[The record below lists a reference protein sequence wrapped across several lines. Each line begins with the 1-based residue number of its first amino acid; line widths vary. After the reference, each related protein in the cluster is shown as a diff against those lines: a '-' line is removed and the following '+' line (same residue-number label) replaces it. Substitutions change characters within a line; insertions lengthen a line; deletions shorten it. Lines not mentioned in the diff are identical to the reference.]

1 LLIYNDDSDNMARPF
16 FGRFPPP
23 LFANC
28 IPVRK
33 AMQTKSALRFSIFMF
48 LLCSMTCVKV
58 RRAAPRGRFAMV
70 AQLTTFA
77 FHGVEA
83 RPVKVQVQLSGG
95 ANNFAI
101 VGLPDKA
108 ISEARDRVHAALM
121 AIGLGLPPKKVT
133 VNLAPADL
141 PKEGGHFDL
150 PIALGLMMETGAA
163 PRDAA
168 DGFAVIGELGLD
180 GSIAPVTGALPA
192 AIAANARELGLICPA
207 ANGAE
212 AAWASAELEI
222 LAPSSLIQL
231 INHFKGTQVLSPP
244 QPGAL
249 ETRPDPPDLKDVKGQ
264 ETAKRALEAA
274 AAGGHNLLMVGP
286 PGAGK
291 SMLAKRLPGLLPPL
305 TPEEMLEISMV
316 QSMAG
321 LLEEG
326 RLTAARPF
334 RAPHHSA
341 SMAAMVGG
349 GIRAKPG
356 EASLAHH
363 GVLFLDE
370 LPEFAPQVLDSLRQ
384 PMETGDVLIARAN
397 FHVRYPARF
406 QLVAAMNP
414 CRCGHGKASGRAC
427 GKGPNCEAIYQS
439 RVSGPMLDRMDIA
452 IELAPVA
459 PADLSVPG
467 SGEASA
473 AVAHRV
479 AEARACQV
487 ERAKAE
493 TGAAAVNAALPDAAL
508 ERIAAPDAEGQSL
521 LNRAAETLGFS
532 ARGYHR
538 ILRVARTLADLEGET
553 GVRRRHIAEAVS
565 YRRRDGAPAATQ
577 EVAFHR

>member
-1 LLIYNDDSDNMARPF
+1 
-16 FGRFPPP
+16 
-23 LFANC
+23 
-28 IPVRK
+28 
-33 AMQTKSALRFSIFMF
+33 
-48 LLCSMTCVKV
+48 
-58 RRAAPRGRFAMV
+58 MV

-83 RPVKVQVQLSGG
+83 RPVTVQVQIAGG
-95 ANNFAI
+95 ANHFAI

-108 ISEARDRVHAALM
+108 ISEARERVQSALC
-121 AIGLGLPPKKVT
+121 AIGLGLPPKRVT

-150 PIALGLMMETGAA
+150 PIALGLLIEMGAA

-180 GSIAPVTGALPA
+180 GSIAAVAGALPA
-192 AIAANARELGLICPA
+192 AIAANARDLGLICPA
-207 ANGAE
+207 ACGAE
-212 AAWASAELEI
+212 AAWAGADMAI
-222 LAPSSLIQL
+222 LAPKSLIQL
-231 INHFKGTQVLSPP
+231 VNHFKGAQVLSPP
-244 QPGAL
+244 QPGAI
-249 ETRPDPPDLKDVKGQ
+249 EAPPAAPDLKDVKGQ
-264 ETAKRALEAA
+264 EGAKRALEAA

-321 LLEEG
+321 LLEGG
-326 RLTAARPF
+326 RLTRSRPF

-349 GIRAKPG
+349 GMRAKPG

-370 LPEFAPQVLDSLRQ
+370 LAEFAPQVLDSLRQ

-397 FHVRYPARF
+397 YHVRYPARF
-406 QLVAAMNP
+406 QLIAAMNP

-427 GKGPNCEAIYQS
+427 GRGANCEASYQA
-439 RVSGPMLDRMDIA
+439 RVSGPMLDRLDIA
-452 IELAPVA
+452 IELAPVT
-459 PADLSVPG
+459 PADLAAPAN
-467 SGEASA
+467 GEPSETVA
-473 AVAHRV
+473 ARIA
-479 AEARACQV
+479 AARAAQH
-487 ERAKAE
+487 ERAARE
-493 TGAAAVNAALPDAAL
+493 GVGAAVNAALPDSAL
-508 ERIAAPDAEGQSL
+508 DRIAAPDADGAAL
-521 LNRAAETLGFS
+521 LARAAETLGFS

-538 ILRVARTLADLEGET
+538 ILRVARTLADLEGVDA
-553 GVRRRHIAEAVS
+553 VRRRHIAEAVS
-565 YRRRDGAPAATQ
+565 YRRRDGAGVGSGVGVGDAAQ
-577 EVAFHR
+577 AQAPG

>member
-1 LLIYNDDSDNMARPF
+1 
-16 FGRFPPP
+16 
-23 LFANC
+23 
-28 IPVRK
+28 
-33 AMQTKSALRFSIFMF
+33 
-48 LLCSMTCVKV
+48 
-58 RRAAPRGRFAMV
+58 MV

-83 RPVKVQVQLSGG
+83 RTVTVQVQLGG
-95 ANNFAI
+95 GGNGFAI
-101 VGLPDKA
+101 VGLPDKS
-108 ISEARDRVHAALM
+108 ISEARDRVSAALS
-121 AIGLGLPPKKVT
+121 AIGLGLPPKKIT

-150 PIALGLMMETGAA
+150 AIALALLIEMGAA

-168 DGFAVIGELGLD
+168 DGYAVIGELGLD
-180 GSIAPVTGALPA
+180 GSVAPVAGALPA
-192 AIAANARELGLICPA
+192 AIAANAHDLGLICPA
-207 ANGAE
+207 ANGPE
-212 AAWASAELEI
+212 AAWAGKDLTI
-222 LAPSSLIQL
+222 LAPKSLIQL

-244 QPGAL
+244 APGAL
-249 ETRPDPPDLKDVKGQ
+249 EAAPPGPDLKDVKGQ
-264 ETAKRALEAA
+264 ESAKRALEAA
-274 AAGGHNLLMVGP
+274 AAGGHNLLMIGP

-321 LLEEG
+321 LLEGG
-326 RLTAARPF
+326 RLTRARPF

-370 LPEFAPQVLDSLRQ
+370 LPEFPPQVLDSLRQ

-427 GKGPNCEAIYQS
+427 GRGPNCEAVYQS
-439 RVSGPMLDRMDIA
+439 RVSGPLLDRIDIA
-452 IELAPVA
+452 IELQPVT
-459 PADLSVPG
+459 PADLARPAT
-467 SGEASA
+467 GEDSA
-473 AVAHRV
+473 AVAARV
-479 AEARACQV
+479 AAARTIQRARA
-487 ERAKAE
+487 RR
-493 TGAAAVNAALPDAAL
+493 D
-508 ERIAAPDAEGQSL
+508 
-521 LNRAAETLGFS
+521 
-532 ARGYHR
+532 
-538 ILRVARTLADLEGET
+538 
-553 GVRRRHIAEAVS
+553 RRRGHQC
-565 YRRRDGAPAATQ
+565 GAS
-577 EVAFHR
+577 

>member
-1 LLIYNDDSDNMARPF
+1 
-16 FGRFPPP
+16 
-23 LFANC
+23 
-28 IPVRK
+28 
-33 AMQTKSALRFSIFMF
+33 
-48 LLCSMTCVKV
+48 
-58 RRAAPRGRFAMV
+58 MV
-70 AQLTTFA
+70 AELTTFA

-83 RPVKVQVQLSGG
+83 RAVTVQAQLGGG
-95 ANNFAI
+95 ANGFAI

-108 ISEARDRVHAALM
+108 VSEARDRVAAALT

-150 PIALGLMMETGAA
+150 AIALALLIEMGAA

-168 DGFAVIGELGLD
+168 DGYAVLGELGLD
-180 GSIAPVTGALPA
+180 GSIAPVVGALPA
-192 AIAANARELGLICPA
+192 AIAANAKGLGLICPA
-207 ANGAE
+207 ANGPE
-212 AAWASAELEI
+212 AAWAGGA
-222 LAPSSLIQL
+222 LAIIAPKSLIQL
-231 INHFKGTQVLSPP
+231 ANHFKGTQVLSRPE
-244 QPGAL
+244 PGEIGPELAA
-249 ETRPDPPDLKDVKGQ
+249 PDIKDVKGQ
-264 ETAKRALEAA
+264 ESAKRALEAA

-291 SMLAKRLPGLLPPL
+291 SMLAKRLPGLLPSL

-326 RLTAARPF
+326 RLTRARPF

-349 GIRAKPG
+349 GMRAKPG

-363 GVLFLDE
+363 GVLFLDG
-370 LPEFAPQVLDSLRQ
+370 LPEFSPQVLDSLRQ

-414 CRCGHGKASGRAC
+414 CRCGYGKASGRAC
-427 GKGPNCEAIYQS
+427 GRGPNCEATYQS
-439 RVSGPMLDRMDIA
+439 RVSGPMLDRMDIT
-452 IELAPVA
+452 IELAPVT
-459 PADLSVPG
+459 PADLAAPATGEESAVVARRIDAARAIQINRAKEIT
-467 SGEASA
+467 GEAF
-473 AVAHRV
+473 
-479 AEARACQV
+479 
-487 ERAKAE
+487 
-493 TGAAAVNAALPDAAL
+493 VNAALPDAAL
-508 ERIAAPDAEGQSL
+508 ERIAAPDAEGASL
-521 LNRAAETLGFS
+521 IQKAAETLGFS

-538 ILRVARTLADLEGET
+538 ILRLARTLADLEGET

-565 YRRRDGAPAATQ
+565 YRRRDGAGIGASLPASA
-577 EVAFHR
+577 ASG

>member
-1 LLIYNDDSDNMARPF
+1 
-16 FGRFPPP
+16 
-23 LFANC
+23 
-28 IPVRK
+28 
-33 AMQTKSALRFSIFMF
+33 
-48 LLCSMTCVKV
+48 
-58 RRAAPRGRFAMV
+58 MV

-83 RPVKVQVQLSGG
+83 RTVTVQVQLGG
-95 ANNFAI
+95 GGNGFAI
-101 VGLPDKA
+101 VGLPDKS
-108 ISEARDRVHAALM
+108 ISEARDRVSAALS
-121 AIGLGLPPKKVT
+121 AIGLGLPPKKIT

-150 PIALGLMMETGAA
+150 AIALALLIEMGAA

-168 DGFAVIGELGLD
+168 DGYAVIGELGLD
-180 GSIAPVTGALPA
+180 GSVAPVAGALPA
-192 AIAANARELGLICPA
+192 AIAANAHDLGLICPA
-207 ANGAE
+207 ANGPE
-212 AAWASAELEI
+212 AAWAGKDLTI
-222 LAPSSLIQL
+222 LAPKSLIQL

-244 QPGAL
+244 APGAL
-249 ETRPDPPDLKDVKGQ
+249 EAAPPGPDLKDVKGQ
-264 ETAKRALEAA
+264 ESAKRALEAA
-274 AAGGHNLLMVGP
+274 AAGGHNLLMIGP

-321 LLEEG
+321 LLEGG
-326 RLTAARPF
+326 RLTRARPF

-370 LPEFAPQVLDSLRQ
+370 LPEFPPQVLDSLRQ

-427 GKGPNCEAIYQS
+427 GRGPNCEAVYQS
-439 RVSGPMLDRMDIA
+439 RVSGPLLDRIDIA
-452 IELAPVA
+452 IELQPVT
-459 PADLSVPG
+459 PADLARPAT
-467 SGEASA
+467 GEDSA
-473 AVAHRV
+473 AVAARV
-479 AEARACQV
+479 AAARTIQ
-487 ERAKAE
+487 RARAE
-493 TGAAAVNAALPDAAL
+493 TGVEAINAALPDAVL
-508 ERIAAPDAEGQSL
+508 EKIAQPDAEGANL
-521 LNRAAETLGFS
+521 LARAAETLGFS

-553 GVRRRHIAEAVS
+553 AVRRRHVAEAVS
-565 YRRRDGAPAATQ
+565 YRRRDGAPGPDAI
-577 EVAFHR
+577 VNVLNHRG

>member
-1 LLIYNDDSDNMARPF
+1 
-16 FGRFPPP
+16 
-23 LFANC
+23 
-28 IPVRK
+28 
-33 AMQTKSALRFSIFMF
+33 
-48 LLCSMTCVKV
+48 
-58 RRAAPRGRFAMV
+58 MV

-83 RPVKVQVQLSGG
+83 RPVTVQVQLSGG
-95 ANNFAI
+95 ANYFAI
-101 VGLPDKA
+101 VGLPDKS
-108 ISEARDRVHAALM
+108 ISEARERVHAALC
-121 AIGLGLPPKKVT
+121 AIGLGLPPKRVT

-150 PIALGLMMETGAA
+150 AIALGLLIEMGAC

-180 GSIAPVTGALPA
+180 GSVAPVSGALPA
-192 AIAANARELGLICPA
+192 AIAANAQGLGLICPA
-207 ANGAE
+207 ACGSE
-212 AAWASAELEI
+212 AAWAGAEMEI
-222 LAPSSLIQL
+222 IAPKSLIQL
-231 INHFKGTQVLSPP
+231 VNHFKGTQVLSPP
-244 QPGAL
+244 TPGVA
-249 ETRPDPPDLKDVKGQ
+249 EIAPPGPDIKDVKGQ
-264 ETAKRALEAA
+264 ESAKRALEAA
-274 AAGGHNLLMVGP
+274 AAGGHNLLMIGP

-305 TPEEMLEISMV
+305 SPDEMLEISMV

-321 LLEEG
+321 VLEG
-326 RLTAARPF
+326 GKLSRARPF

-349 GIRAKPG
+349 GMRARPG

-370 LPEFAPQVLDSLRQ
+370 LPEFTPQVLDSLRQ

-414 CRCGHGKASGRAC
+414 CRCGYGKANGRAC
-427 GKGPNCEAIYQS
+427 GRGPHCEVSYQT

-452 IELAPVA
+452 IELAPVT
-459 PADLSVPG
+459 PADLAVPAT
-467 SGEASA
+467 GEASA
-473 AVAHRV
+473 AVASRV
-479 AEARACQV
+479 HSARRIQL
-487 ERAKAE
+487 ERSEKE
-493 TGAAAVNAALPDAAL
+493 CGAATVNAALPDAAL
-508 ERIAAPDAEGQSL
+508 ERIAAPDADGANL
-521 LNRAAETLGFS
+521 LTRAAETLGFS

-538 ILRVARTLADLEGET
+538 ILRVARTLADLEEVD

-565 YRRRDGAPAATQ
+565 YRRRDGAAGLPAMIDKAAP
-577 EVAFHR
+577 V